1 MLGEAPR
8 ARIGP
13 VHRFRDPKCD
23 VKTDFTGIDPPVKE
37 LLMSGEPGAMGVL

>member
-13 VHRFRDPKCD
+13 VHRFRVPERA
-23 VKTDFTGIDPPVKE
+23 VKTDFTGIDPPVK
-37 LLMSGEPGAMGVL
+37 